1 MTGCDK
7 CERTKTAL
15 LSNGRTVC
23 TWCRDWMVEC
33 EARHLLA
40 MPLAARREG
49 LAAREQKRGTV
60 EELKKVMAR
69 IHSQKRTESSG
80 QPSKAGPSPNPTSFG
95 RSGKRGTYEHR

>member
-15 LSNGRTVC
+15 LSDGRTVC
-23 TWCRDWMVEC
+23 TWCREWLIEC
-33 EARHLLA
+33 EARHLLK

-49 LAAREQKRGTV
+49 LAAREQKRGSI
-60 EELKKVMAR
+60 EELKRVMTQ

-80 QPSKAGPSPNPTSFG
+80 QPSKADPSPRPKSFG
-95 RSGKRGTYEHR
+95 R